1 MSSQPPSRACGSPD
15 PTLADALAGVA
26 AASLPERRRQEIASA
41 LRTIGRALDKPLD
54 RIPAHP
60 RLLAV
65 RLKQVAPLAIGIS
78 AARWSNIRSLA
89 RAGLAAMQPT
99 LPGRHQNSLSSAWR
113 VLYGC
118 VESRTTKISLTR
130 FVHFCSA
137 RGIEPE
143 AVTTETFDEFRI
155 HLDDTLLKSP
165 DTVFADTA
173 RGWRAAQA
181 AVESWPRL
189 AVPIPDRRKVWTLP
203 WTTFP
208 NSLLNDFRDWS
219 NRLAGRD
226 LLEEVPFRPVC
237 PATLLHRE
245 RQIRAFAS
253 ALVLRGRDPTTITSL
268 RDLIEITAFKEGLR
282 FYLERSGG
290 KPTSAI
296 ADLAGSLKAIARHHL
311 RADEGHLDSMA
322 AMIRRLDPG
331 RRGLTELNRARL
343 RPLDDRANV
352 LALLQLPAKLMTIAS
367 RKRQPRLGAILA
379 QIAVATEILL
389 MAPIRIGNL
398 VNLDLERNLVRPGR
412 GKALHIVIER
422 EQVKNREPLEFPLPP
437 QSVALIER
445 YIQEFRPCLAPA
457 SNTALFPGEGGKP
470 KRRHT
475 LGKQISDR
483 IHEYT
488 GMRVHPHLF
497 RHATAKLFLDA
508 HPGGY
513 EVVRRV
519 LGHRSIDTTTSY
531 YTGLETPAAVRH
543 FDATILKLRG
553 TSV

>member
-1 MSSQPPSRACGSPD
+1 M
-15 PTLADALAGVA
+15 
-26 AASLPERRRQEIASA
+26 
-41 LRTIGRALDKPLD
+41 
-54 RIPAHP
+54 
-60 RLLAV
+60 
-65 RLKQVAPLAIGIS
+65 
-78 AARWSNIRSLA
+78 
-89 RAGLAAMQPT
+89 
-99 LPGRHQNSLSSAWR
+99 
-113 VLYGC
+113 
-118 VESRTTKISLTR
+118 
-130 FVHFCSA
+130 
-137 RGIEPE
+137 RGIDPE
-143 AVTTETFDEFRI
+143 AVTQETFDEFRI

-165 DTVFADTA
+165 DAVFAEIA

-208 NSLLNDFRDWS
+208 NSLLKDFRDWS

-268 RDLIEITAFKEGLR
+268 RDLVEITAFKEGLR

-311 RADEGHLDSMA
+311 RADQGHLDSMA
-322 AMIRRLDPG
+322 AMIRRLDTG

-475 LGKQISDR
+475 LGKQISDKSMSTPVCGSIR
-483 IHEYT
+483 ICFAMPPPSSFSMHTPEAMKSCGGSWDIARST
-488 GMRVHPHLF
+488 PRP
-497 RHATAKLFLDA
+497 ATTLAWKPRPRSAISTRRFSSCVARAFDDQDPSSR
-508 HPGGY
+508 PG
-513 EVVRRV
+513 
-519 LGHRSIDTTTSY
+519 
-531 YTGLETPAAVRH
+531 PALQE
-543 FDATILKLRG
+543 D
-553 TSV
+553 